1 MRCYYVQYDWSVA
14 KNNSGYGFSNTKRAV
29 AFLNKKQASEFV
41 SVRSRYD
48 FTCERITRAAAY
60 KLKEIVELDYSS
72 VDEYKILRDGEV
84 QYGVRLSS
92 PEFYDYLGV
101 NEKEI

>member
-14 KNNSGYGFSNTKRAV
+14 KNNPGYGFSNTKRAV
-29 AFLNKKQASEFV
+29 AFLNKKQADTFV
-41 SVRSRYD
+41 RLRSQHD

-72 VDEYKILRDGEV
+72 DDEYKILRDGEV
-84 QYGVRLSS
+84 QYGVRLASQK
-92 PEFYDYLGV
+92 FYDHLGV